1 MSSTPAKKQKHLSRR
16 IRAILKSFERD
27 GYVLEELLQSTIE
40 KLSSE
45 ILVSYLFDEGRTSV
59 LQDRLKVMQEIREAY
74 LEVGLN

>member
-1 MSSTPAKKQKHLSRR
+1 MSTPAPKKHLSKR
-16 IRAILKSFERD
+16 IKAILKSFEKD
-27 GYVLEELLQSTIE
+27 GYEIADLLQSTIE

>member
-59 LQDRLKVMQEIREAY
+59 LQDRLKVMQEIQSAY
-74 LEVGLN
+74 REVGLN

>member
-1 MSSTPAKKQKHLSRR
+1 MSTSAPKKHLSKR
-16 IRAILKSFERD
+16 IKAILKSFEKD
-27 GYVLEELLQSTIE
+27 GYEIADLLQSTIE